1 MTPSKYLKV
10 TVHRVLSGRLGIRAV
25 QNVPNPGWAG
35 LFHAVL
41 RPTRVRLRLRSAY
54 ARTSGGAIVTAVP
67 VTIGVRVPLREA
79 DAAAAGVGGPLVDTH
94 GRVHRDLRISLTD
107 RCSLRC
113 TYCMPEQ
120 GNEWLARSSILTTDE
135 IVRIAR
141 VAADAGVSTFRLTGG
156 EPLLRT
162 DIVDVVRRLARLETP
177 DGERVQVAMT
187 TNGIRLPDF
196 LPDLEAAGL
205 ARLNISLDTLD
216 RERFRELTRRDR
228 LDDVLE
234 GIAAAQASG
243 LRPLKINAV
252 AMRDVNDD
260 ELVALVEF
268 ALAHDAQLRFIEQ
281 MPLDA
286 GHTWDR
292 SRMVTRE
299 EILDRLS
306 ERWTL
311 TPVPGRGGAP
321 AERWSLDDT
330 PHTVGVI
337 ASVTAPFCGDCDR
350 LRLTADGQLRNC
362 LFSTTEYDL
371 LPILRAPEGDDDA
384 IDRMLRSC
392 VHGKLP
398 GHAINDPSFLQPAR
412 GMNAIG
418 G

>member
-1 MTPSKYLKV
+1 MS
-10 TVHRVLSGRLGIRAV
+10 
-25 QNVPNPGWAG
+25 
-35 LFHAVL
+35 
-41 RPTRVRLRLRSAY
+41 
-54 ARTSGGAIVTAVP
+54 AVP
-67 VTIGVRVPLREA
+67 VSIGVRMTGRSAV
-79 DAAAAGVGGPLVDTH
+79 AGVAAHDTSGVAEPGSPLVDTH

-120 GNEWLARSSILTTDE
+120 GNEWLARSSILSLDE
-135 IVRIAR
+135 IERVAR
-141 VAADAGVSTFRLTGG
+141 VAAAAGVTTFRLTGG

-162 DIVDVVRRLARLETP
+162 DIVDVVRRLSQIRGPEGTP
-177 DGERVQVAMT
+177 VELAMT
-187 TNGIRLPDF
+187 TNGIRLPEL
-196 LPDLEAAGL
+196 LPGLVDAGL
-205 ARLNISLDTLD
+205 RRLNISLDTLRRD
-216 RERFRELTRRDR
+216 RFHELTRRDR
-228 LDDVLE
+228 LDDVIA
-234 GIAAAQASG
+234 GIAAAAASG
-243 LRPLKINAV
+243 LRPLKLNAV

-260 ELVALVEF
+260 ELADLVAF
-268 ALAHDAQLRFIEQ
+268 ALANGAEMRFIEQ

-292 SRMVTRE
+292 SRMVTRD
-299 EILDRLS
+299 EILHALS
-306 ERWTL
+306 ARWAL

-321 AERWSLDDT
+321 AERWLLDGG
-330 PHTVGVI
+330 PATVGVI

-371 LPILRAPEGDDDA
+371 LPIMRAVPGASADRSEAAVDDD

>member
-1 MTPSKYLKV
+1 MT
-10 TVHRVLSGRLGIRAV
+10 
-25 QNVPNPGWAG
+25 
-35 LFHAVL
+35 
-41 RPTRVRLRLRSAY
+41 
-54 ARTSGGAIVTAVP
+54 AIP
-67 VTIGVRVPLREA
+67 VTIRSRGQGPLA
-79 DAAAAGVGGPLVDTH
+79 SAALPSPDVDGPGRPLVDTH
-94 GRVHRDLRISLTD
+94 GRVHRDLRVSLTD

-120 GNEWLARSSILTTDE
+120 GNEWLAKSSILSTDE
-135 IVRIAR
+135 IVDVAR
-141 VAADAGVSTFRLTGG
+141 VAADAGITTFRLTGG

-162 DIVDVVRRLARLETP
+162 DIVDVVRRIARLRSP
-177 DGERVQVAMT
+177 DGDPVHVAMT
-187 TNGIRLPDF
+187 TNGIRLADV
-196 LPDLEAAGL
+196 LPDLQAAGL
-205 ARLNISLDTLD
+205 GRLNISLDTIRRD
-216 RERFRELTRRDR
+216 RFRELTRRDR

-234 GIAAAQASG
+234 GIAAAQRSG

-260 ELVALVEF
+260 ELVDLVAF
-268 ALAHDAQLRFIEQ
+268 AIAHDAQLRFIEQ

-292 SRMVTRE
+292 ARMVTRA
-299 EILDRLS
+299 EILETLS
-306 ERWTL
+306 ARWNL
-311 TPVPGRGGAP
+311 TSVPGRGGAP
-321 AERWSLDDT
+321 AERWRLDGG

-371 LPILRAPEGDDDA
+371 LPALRGSSLAAAGGSDADPRDAAIEG
-384 IDRMLRSC
+384 MLRSC
-392 VHGKLP
+392 VRGKLP

>member
-1 MTPSKYLKV
+1 MPPP
-10 TVHRVLSGRLGIRAV
+10 AV
-25 QNVPNPGWAG
+25 
-35 LFHAVL
+35 
-41 RPTRVRLRLRSAY
+41 S
-54 ARTSGGAIVTAVP
+54 
-67 VTIGVRVPLREA
+67 A
-79 DAAAAGVGGPLVDTH
+79 DAPASGALLDTH

-120 GNEWLARSSILTTDE
+120 GNEWLAKTSILTLDE
-135 IVRIAR
+135 IERVARIA
-141 VAADAGVSTFRLTGG
+141 AAAGVTTFRLTGG

-162 DIVDVVRRLARLETP
+162 DIVEIVRRLARIEGP
-177 DGERVQVAMT
+177 EGHPEIAMT
-187 TNGIRLPDF
+187 TNGIRLPEV
-196 LPDLEAAGL
+196 LPDLIDAGL
-205 ARLNISLDTLD
+205 SRVNISLDTVQ

-228 LDDVLE
+228 LDDVLA
-234 GIAAAQASG
+234 GIAAVQASP

-252 AMRDVNDD
+252 AMRGVNDD
-260 ELVALVEF
+260 ELVDLVEF
-268 ALAHDAQLRFIEQ
+268 AVAHDAQMRFIEQ

-292 SRMVTRE
+292 ASMVTRD
-299 EILDRLS
+299 EILTALG
-306 ERWTL
+306 ERWSL
-311 TPVPGRGGAP
+311 APVPGRGGAP
-321 AERWSLDDT
+321 AERWMLDGGE
-330 PHTVGVI
+330 HTVGVI

-371 LPILRAPEGDDDA
+371 LPILRADA
-384 IDRMLRSC
+384 PGSLSERGETKRDTDLDAMLRSC
-392 VHGKLP
+392 VRGKLP